1 MYSSSF
7 CLSRTIPIS
16 PLPFKCSERM
26 LYNCLSHLKYF
37 GIIFEI
43 IPTSNLKN
51 NKSDVLQCANACR
64 SELVKMLSLLLPLV
78 VRASPLFYNSYAQ
91 GIAFGQYIYLVDSF
105 LLTYMPKRANMLDQF
120 DIKTTEIN
128 LYFFYNL

>member
-78 VRASPLFYNSYAQ
+78 VRASPLFDNHYAQEQADKARENYNSTLSLCYK
-91 GIAFGQYIYLVDSF
+91 
-105 LLTYMPKRANMLDQF
+105 LLRLCCRKS
-120 DIKTTEIN
+120 
-128 LYFFYNL
+128 